1 MSLVDLNAGSFD
13 LKKRIMKLNVAI
25 KYGAISGGLIV
36 STWFVGQSFTSEN
49 PDFSNGELVGYA
61 IMIVAL
67 SAAFL
72 GVKSIRDE
80 KGSLSFKE
88 GFLNG
93 LGISLVASLIYV
105 IGWMIYMPNFAPDFA
120 DKYGAAQ
127 IAQIEK
133 MEIEESVKQE
143 QIEEVKYWIETYK
156 KPPVMAAIT
165 FSEIFPVG
173 LLVTLISALI
183 LKRKKK

>member
-1 MSLVDLNAGSFD
+1 MN
-13 LKKRIMKLNVAI
+13 LKVAI
-25 KYGAISGGLIV
+25 KYGAISGGIIV
-36 STWFVGQSFTSEN
+36 STWFIGESFTSDEV
-49 PDFSNGELVGYA
+49 DLSGGELIGYA
-61 IMIVAL
+61 TMIIAL
-67 SAAFL
+67 SAVFM

-93 LGISLVASLIYV
+93 LGISLVSSIIYV
-105 IGWMIYMPNFAPDFA
+105 LGWMIYMPNFAPDFP

-127 IAQIEK
+127 IAKIEQ
-133 MEIEESVKQE
+133 MEIDESEKQQ
-143 QIEEVKYWIETYK
+143 QIEETKDWIETYK

-165 FSEIFPVG
+165 FTEIFPVG

-183 LKRKKK
+183 LKRKEK